1 MIIDEDKNGKSVD
14 IDIKHGIFA
23 KNWFIGALSIISS
36 RLSALEKLIVEKQY
50 FERGFV
56 SFQFFKN
63 GRWVQVI
70 VDTLLPYEKEQNNR
84 NCVYSSCNNPQ

>member
-36 RLSALEKLIVEKQY
+36 RFPALEKLIVEKQY
-50 FERGFV
+50 F
-56 SFQFFKN
+56 
-63 GRWVQVI
+63 
-70 VDTLLPYEKEQNNR
+70 
-84 NCVYSSCNNPQ
+84 